1 MKKEA
6 STNLPTRFGN
16 FLVNIYTAEGGQECL
31 AIIAGRIN
39 TEAKVAVRVH
49 SACLT
54 AEVLSSLKC
63 DCKSQLDYAL
73 NYISEVGGVV
83 LYLPQEGRSIGLI
96 NKIRA
101 YSLQEKGYDTVDANR
116 ALGLPDDARTY
127 NGAAAILSDLGIN
140 KVRLITNNPSKV
152 SALIALGIDV
162 CERIPLPLMPNK
174 HSTDYL
180 ETKRKRMGHLHDALD
195 PKDQPEI
202 LNSGNL
208 KNGARDMPLVHLNFA
223 LNCEGKTASDSGQA
237 LPLSCHHDWQRVH
250 ELREQ
255 YSAVVVGARTWRL
268 DQPQLTARK
277 EFLGRE
283 PRRQPDRVIFAGKKE
298 CTFIQDSRRTFIIG
312 NGPDQHGGMHIKT
325 TSHSLAEPLRT
336 LYQYGV
342 DTILVEGGLTLL
354 RSFFRERY
362 VDKLTIFVNAV
373 AQEQASSSIALA
385 LPEISQSNMQCHRL
399 GDGFLFSSSESP
411 ID

>member
-6 STNLPTRFGN
+6 STNLPTRFGD

-73 NYISEVGGVV
+73 NYISEAGGVV
-83 LYLPQEGRSIGLI
+83 LYLPQEGRGVGLI

-127 NGAAAILSDLGIN
+127 NDAAAILSDLGIN

-152 SALIALGIDV
+152 SALMALGIDV
-162 CERIPLPLMPNK
+162 CERIPLPLMSNK

-180 ETKRKRMGHLHDALD
+180 ETKRKRMGHLI
-195 PKDQPEI
+195 EI
-202 LNSGNL
+202 
-208 KNGARDMPLVHLNFA
+208 P
-223 LNCEGKTASDSGQA
+223 QA
-237 LPLSCHHDWQRVH
+237 
-250 ELREQ
+250 
-255 YSAVVVGARTWRL
+255 
-268 DQPQLTARK
+268 
-277 EFLGRE
+277 
-283 PRRQPDRVIFAGKKE
+283 
-298 CTFIQDSRRTFIIG
+298 
-312 NGPDQHGGMHIKT
+312 
-325 TSHSLAEPLRT
+325 
-336 LYQYGV
+336 
-342 DTILVEGGLTLL
+342 
-354 RSFFRERY
+354 
-362 VDKLTIFVNAV
+362 
-373 AQEQASSSIALA
+373 
-385 LPEISQSNMQCHRL
+385 
-399 GDGFLFSSSESP
+399 
-411 ID
+411 

>member
-6 STNLPTRFGN
+6 STNLPTRFGD

-73 NYISEVGGVV
+73 NYISEAGGVV
-83 LYLPQEGRSIGLI
+83 LYLPQEGRGVGLI

-127 NGAAAILSDLGIN
+127 NDAAAILSDLGIN

-152 SALIALGIDV
+152 SALMALGIDV
-162 CERIPLPLMPNK
+162 CERIPLPLMANK

-180 ETKRKRMGHLHDALD
+180 ETKRKRMGHLI
-195 PKDQPEI
+195 EI
-202 LNSGNL
+202 
-208 KNGARDMPLVHLNFA
+208 P
-223 LNCEGKTASDSGQA
+223 QA
-237 LPLSCHHDWQRVH
+237 
-250 ELREQ
+250 
-255 YSAVVVGARTWRL
+255 
-268 DQPQLTARK
+268 
-277 EFLGRE
+277 
-283 PRRQPDRVIFAGKKE
+283 
-298 CTFIQDSRRTFIIG
+298 
-312 NGPDQHGGMHIKT
+312 
-325 TSHSLAEPLRT
+325 
-336 LYQYGV
+336 
-342 DTILVEGGLTLL
+342 
-354 RSFFRERY
+354 
-362 VDKLTIFVNAV
+362 
-373 AQEQASSSIALA
+373 
-385 LPEISQSNMQCHRL
+385 
-399 GDGFLFSSSESP
+399 
-411 ID
+411 